1 MPGLKVAHRP
11 AQELDKSEFLAY
23 YNNWG
28 NTEISL
34 FDFFEFLRKFKKLK
48 FKIFEFSAFLNF
60 NSLIMFV
67 KTYENLDSSAIN
79 TLKVDKESVFVV
91 YNSNTD
97 KEYEF
102 KCENTQEFDEKV
114 SKTLQNK
121 ESIGKLLNSSI
132 KQQELVA
139 VTK

>member
-1 MPGLKVAHRP
+1 MPSLM
-11 AQELDKSEFLAY
+11 LAF
-23 YNNWG
+23 
-28 NTEISL
+28 TSL
-34 FDFFEFLRKFKKLK
+34 PTD
-48 FKIFEFSAFLNF
+48 
-60 NSLIMFV
+60 SLVF
-67 KTYENLDSSAIN
+67 
-79 TLKVDKESVFVV
+79 SVF
-91 YNSNTD
+91 D

>member
-1 MPGLKVAHRP
+1 
-11 AQELDKSEFLAY
+11 
-23 YNNWG
+23 
-28 NTEISL
+28 
-34 FDFFEFLRKFKKLK
+34 
-48 FKIFEFSAFLNF
+48 
-60 NSLIMFV
+60 MFV
-67 KTYENLDSSAIN
+67 KIYENLDSSAIN
-79 TLKVDKESVFVV
+79 TLKVDKDSVFVC

-121 ESIGKLLNSSI
+121 ESLGKLLNSSI

>member
-1 MPGLKVAHRP
+1 
-11 AQELDKSEFLAY
+11 
-23 YNNWG
+23 
-28 NTEISL
+28 
-34 FDFFEFLRKFKKLK
+34 
-48 FKIFEFSAFLNF
+48 
-60 NSLIMFV
+60 MFV
-67 KTYENLDSSAIN
+67 KTYEKLDSSALYCI
-79 TLKVDKESVFVV
+79 KVDKKSVYVV
-91 YNSNTD
+91 YNSNID

-102 KCENTQEFDEKV
+102 KCENTQEFDDKV

>member
-1 MPGLKVAHRP
+1 
-11 AQELDKSEFLAY
+11 
-23 YNNWG
+23 
-28 NTEISL
+28 
-34 FDFFEFLRKFKKLK
+34 
-48 FKIFEFSAFLNF
+48 
-60 NSLIMFV
+60 MFV
-67 KTYENLDSSAIN
+67 KTYENLDSSALY
-79 TLKVDKESVFVV
+79 TLKVDKKSVFVV
-91 YNSNTD
+91 YNSNID

>member
-1 MPGLKVAHRP
+1 
-11 AQELDKSEFLAY
+11 
-23 YNNWG
+23 
-28 NTEISL
+28 
-34 FDFFEFLRKFKKLK
+34 
-48 FKIFEFSAFLNF
+48 
-60 NSLIMFV
+60 MFV

-79 TLKVDKESVFVV
+79 TLKVDKTSVFVV
-91 YNSNTD
+91 YNSNID

-102 KCENTQEFDEKV
+102 ECKNTQEFDEKV
-114 SKTLQNK
+114 SKTLKNK

>member
-1 MPGLKVAHRP
+1 
-11 AQELDKSEFLAY
+11 
-23 YNNWG
+23 
-28 NTEISL
+28 
-34 FDFFEFLRKFKKLK
+34 
-48 FKIFEFSAFLNF
+48 
-60 NSLIMFV
+60 MFV
-67 KTYENLDSSAIN
+67 KTYENLDSSAVN
-79 TLKVDKESVFVV
+79 TLKIDKKSVFVV
-91 YNSNTD
+91 YNSNID

>member
-1 MPGLKVAHRP
+1 
-11 AQELDKSEFLAY
+11 
-23 YNNWG
+23 
-28 NTEISL
+28 
-34 FDFFEFLRKFKKLK
+34 
-48 FKIFEFSAFLNF
+48 
-60 NSLIMFV
+60 MFV
-67 KTYENLDSSAIN
+67 KTYENLDSSAVY
-79 TLKVDKESVFVV
+79 TLKVDKESVYVV
-91 YNSNTD
+91 YNSNID

>member
-1 MPGLKVAHRP
+1 M
-11 AQELDKSEFLAY
+11 
-23 YNNWG
+23 
-28 NTEISL
+28 
-34 FDFFEFLRKFKKLK
+34 
-48 FKIFEFSAFLNF
+48 
-60 NSLIMFV
+60 
-67 KTYENLDSSAIN
+67 
-79 TLKVDKESVFVV
+79 

-102 KCENTQEFDEKV
+102 ECKNTQEFDNKV
-114 SKTLQNK
+114 SETLKNK